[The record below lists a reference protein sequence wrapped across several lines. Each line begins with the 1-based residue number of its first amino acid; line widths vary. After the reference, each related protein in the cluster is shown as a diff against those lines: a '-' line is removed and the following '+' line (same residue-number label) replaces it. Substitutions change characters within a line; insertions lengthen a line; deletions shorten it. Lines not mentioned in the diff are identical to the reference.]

1 MDSDY
6 IQTVRFIYMNIFY
19 SEMTIITALFVSV
32 VLVSCSNDEG
42 DEKIGASSSKH
53 IVREIY
59 DDGRNIVMTEYFYD
73 SRGRVIKTNETEAD
87 SRGTKSATSTYT
99 YGEGTIISQTKGD
112 WNNGEVHTYTLS
124 DGIVS
129 KEIIR
134 VGQEHNNNDY
144 YYDSDGHIKTKK
156 FYGGANNG
164 ELQFSWSD
172 GVIKQYT
179 KHWNNDSD
187 TYTYTISYSNIPWP
201 KNFIFYWKGTDM
213 DAVLEPLGAWGK
225 MPKYLPVKFERSDG
239 SVFSVDYVIENG
251 MVTKV
256 IFDSETHVL
265 ERE

>member
-99 YGEGTIISQTKGD
+99 LTSSHSPSTAPSSPSAPLSMNTTPPPNPAFLAAAPQSMSPLLPTK
-112 WNNGEVHTYTLS
+112 S
-124 DGIVS
+124 VS
-129 KEIIR
+129 
-134 VGQEHNNNDY
+134 H
-144 YYDSDGHIKTKK
+144 SP
-156 FYGGANNG
+156 A
-164 ELQFSWSD
+164 LPS
-172 GVIKQYT
+172 
-179 KHWNNDSD
+179 
-187 TYTYTISYSNIPWP
+187 SN
-201 KNFIFYWKGTDM
+201 
-213 DAVLEPLGAWGK
+213 
-225 MPKYLPVKFERSDG
+225 PVTG
-239 SVFSVDYVIENG
+239 SA
-251 MVTKV
+251 
-256 IFDSETHVL
+256 
-265 ERE
+265 